1 MSFYEY
7 GKTEEYLLSLIK
19 GGAEPRLEELRKE
32 AEDAGVPVL
41 CETGAQLL
49 KLITVMTAPTRI
61 LEIGTAAGYSGLVML
76 LNSGAKLYTIDFDGE
91 VLEKARENFAR
102 FGMSHRTEIFEGD
115 ASDIVPMVEGK
126 FDLIFLDGPKGR
138 YYEFL
143 PYLTELLPKGGIL
156 LCDNVLYSERMSGAR
171 EVPKSKQTIADR
183 LALFIKKVTTD
194 KRLLTSVL
202 PVGDGMSLSVRV

>member
-91 VLEKARENFAR
+91 VLTEALRKTFSNREHNFSLEQFKRVMSFADDAAMQKKWKAFVRKINTKTDDYSTVLRTIQNFLEQPFTAAVEEKAFIEKWSA
-102 FGMSHRTEIFEGD
+102 
-115 ASDIVPMVEGK
+115 A
-126 FDLIFLDGPKGR
+126 DG
-138 YYEFL
+138 EW
-143 PYLTELLPKGGIL
+143 I
-156 LCDNVLYSERMSGAR
+156 
-171 EVPKSKQTIADR
+171 
-183 LALFIKKVTTD
+183 
-194 KRLLTSVL
+194 
-202 PVGDGMSLSVRV
+202 